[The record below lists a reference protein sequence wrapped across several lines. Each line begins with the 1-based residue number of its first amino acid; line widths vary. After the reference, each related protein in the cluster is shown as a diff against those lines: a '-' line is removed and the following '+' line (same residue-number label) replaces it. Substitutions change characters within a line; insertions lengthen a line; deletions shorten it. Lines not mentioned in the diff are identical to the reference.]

1 MISKT
6 NPPSD
11 YLGKT
16 NLEGEARKS
25 RNLFTMNDHKFT
37 KIGKMLYQRN
47 SYIGYTLQTLNAFPC
62 IYISI
67 YIFGVRNSKSIIIRT
82 VYSEYNK

>member
-1 MISKT
+1 MSKT

-47 SYIGYTLQTLNAFPC
+47 SYIGY
-62 IYISI
+62 IYKRWTPFLVFIFQ
-67 YIFGVRNSKSIIIRT
+67 YIFLVSVIPNQL
-82 VYSEYNK
+82 